1 LLIELPGGFILP
13 IEWVLTV
20 FALLIA
26 LPVVTAI
33 LVLRLRGDKSP
44 IEENMALIVPVDR
57 NGTIQ
62 VGQLVG
68 GVQQMED
75 ELIVTNPDWTDEEDN
90 AYTATVPKEKKVPF
104 PFFDIEKHLKKLW
117 IIFDKGNLE
126 VASASEIVNG
136 WPSRYDIPL
145 ADRRKLGKFLVGR
158 GVIPSI
164 QNALST
170 PKGILFI
177 IGVWLFGG
185 MTFMVI
191 AHVIHF

>member
-1 LLIELPGGFILP
+1 MLIQLPGGLILP
-13 IEWVLTV
+13 VEYVIG
-20 FALLIA
+20 LLIA
-26 LPVVTAI
+26 IILIPIFLAI
-33 LVLRLRGDKSP
+33 IFLRGGDKSP
-44 IEENMALIVPVDR
+44 IEENMALIVPVDT
-57 NGTIQ
+57 NKTLQ
-62 VGQLVG
+62 VAQLVG
-68 GVQQMED
+68 NVKQMED
-75 ELIVTNPDWTDEEDN
+75 ELIVTNPDWVDEEDN
-90 AYTATVPKEKKVPF
+90 DYTAIVPKERKIPIA
-104 PFFDIEKHLKKLW
+104 FFDTEKHLKKLW
-117 IIFDKGNLE
+117 FIRDTGNLE
-126 VASASEIVNG
+126 VISGSEIING
-136 WPSRYDIPL
+136 LPSRYDIPL

>member
-1 LLIELPGGFILP
+1 
-13 IEWVLTV
+13 
-20 FALLIA
+20 
-26 LPVVTAI
+26 
-33 LVLRLRGDKSP
+33 
-44 IEENMALIVPVDR
+44 MALIVPVDR

-90 AYTATVPKEKKVPF
+90 EYTATVPKEKKVPF

-177 IGVWLFGG
+177 VGVWLFGG